1 MCVGIRGEDGKCV
14 LARGFVEEGAADVR
28 GQSSQLEAVSLVW
41 HPVELEIRP
50 LSLLPIAAQATV
62 RGEPCIPFFIGRLIT
77 CLFLL
82 L

>member
-14 LARGFVEEGAADVR
+14 LARALRGFVEEGAADVR

-50 LSLLPIAAQATV
+50 PPTPLPLSLP
-62 RGEPCIPFFIGRLIT
+62 PRL
-77 CLFLL
+77 LSEESHVSLSSL
-82 L
+82 AG

>member
-50 LSLLPIAAQATV
+50 LSLLPLSL
-62 RGEPCIPFFIGRLIT
+62 PPRL
-77 CLFLL
+77 LSEESHVSLSSL
-82 L
+82 AG